1 MIEHLV
7 DSAASAIPL
16 RPISPAALAPWLTGR
31 EKRVAAWIEANHF
44 SAASGKI
51 CIIPNGEGGIGEVLV
66 GITEEDNLWPYGA
79 LPSALPEATYR
90 LVEDG
95 LDESAQNRAALG
107 WALGAYGF
115 ARYKAKEHKL
125 ARLVWPANA
134 DRGAVERAAEAT
146 YLVRDLI
153 NTPSGDMGP
162 AELAEAAERV
172 GKAHGASVKVIV
184 GDRLLD
190 ENYPA
195 VHAVG
200 RASVRAPRLIDL
212 RWGRTGPKI
221 TLCGKGVC
229 FDSGGLDIK
238 SSANMKLMK
247 KDMGGAAH
255 MLGLAQMV
263 MAAQLP
269 VRLRLLIPAVENSI
283 SGNAYR
289 PLDVVRTRKGLSV
302 EIGNTDAEGRVILSD
317 ALTEADRE
325 SPDLLIDCATLT
337 GAARVALGPELPALF
352 SNHDASAESLIRHGQ
367 AERDPV
373 WRLPLF
379 KPYRRGLDSKVA
391 DLNNIWDS
399 PFAGAITAALFLQEF
414 VSPTTQWL
422 HLDIMGWN
430 TTSRPGRPE
439 GGEAMGLRALYALV
453 AERAMRG

>member
-44 SAASGKI
+44 SAASGKT

-79 LPSALPEATYR
+79 LPSGLPEATYR

-95 LDESAQNRAALG
+95 LDETAQNRAALG

-134 DRGAVERAAEAT
+134 DRGAVARAAEAT

-414 VSPTTQWL
+414 VSPTTPWL

-453 AERAMRG
+453 AERATRG